1 MDHLLDLSLTDLA
14 ELYRK
19 TEVSPVEI
27 TKMVLERQQKL
38 EPELNAFI
46 ALTEKEA
53 LQSAEAA
60 EKRFLAHKPTHLLTG
75 IPYSAKDL
83 FYTKDIRTTCASN
96 ILKDFSPDFTATAIS
111 KLKAAGAVLIG
122 KNNML
127 EFAYGIVHPDFGKTN
142 NPWDLSKTSGGSSS
156 GSSAAVASGIG
167 CFSLGTDTGGSI
179 RIPAS
184 YCGVVGLKP
193 TRGLV
198 STHGVFPLSW
208 SLDHAGPIAR
218 NALDTAIVLEAI
230 AGFDPE
236 DPHSAGG
243 SLGEVDTGNFAALG
257 AKHVGILPARLL
269 AGLTQEVRKVYDET
283 LSHMDKLGWQIEE
296 ITIPG
301 WQNTEAIIMD
311 VLLPEAAQIH
321 QKWIGQKTEY
331 AEMTYRQIQ
340 MGLEKKAVD
349 YLNGLRDLQQ
359 YTAAVTDLF
368 ATADLLMMPTVAFAA
383 PAEDPV
389 IGSEE
394 EDEMVFTGPFNI
406 SGHPAVTLNM
416 GFTDSGLPIG
426 MQLIAPHFQDIE
438 LLRAAHQLEGLRPM
452 PLPPLIR
459 KGV

>member
-1 MDHLLDLSLTDLA
+1 MDHLLDIPLTDLA
-14 ELYRK
+14 KLYRK

-27 TKMVLERQQKL
+27 TKLVLDRQRKL
-38 EPELNAFI
+38 EPALNAFI
-46 ALTEKEA
+46 ALNEKGA
-53 LQSAEAA
+53 LQEAEAA
-60 EKRFLAHKPTHLLTG
+60 EKRFLAHKPAHLLAG
-75 IPYSAKDL
+75 VPYSAKDL
-83 FYTKDIRTTCASN
+83 FYTKETRTTCASN
-96 ILKDFSPDFTATAIS
+96 VLKDFTPDFTATVLN
-111 KLKAAGAVLIG
+111 KLAAAGAVLIG

-167 CFSLGTDTGGSI
+167 YFSLGTDTGGSI

-218 NALDTAIVLEAI
+218 NALDAAVVLEAI

-236 DPHSAGG
+236 DPHSLAD
-243 SLGEVDTGNFAALG
+243 SLGEVDAGNFAALG
-257 AKHVGILPARLL
+257 AKHVGVLPGRLL
-269 AGLTQEVRKVYDET
+269 AGLASDVRKIYKET
-283 LSHMDKLGWQIEE
+283 LGHMQALGWHIEE

-301 WQNTEAIIMD
+301 WQKTEAIIMD

-321 QKWIGQKTEY
+321 QQWIGRKADY
-331 AEMTYRQIQ
+331 AEMTYRQIE

-349 YLNGLRDLQQ
+349 YLNGLRDLRK
-359 YTAAVTDLF
+359 YTDAVSELF

-389 IGSEE
+389 IGSKE

-406 SGHPAVTLNM
+406 SGHPAVTINM
-416 GFTDSGLPIG
+416 GFTENGLPVG
-426 MQLIAPHFQDIE
+426 MQLVAPHFQDIE
-438 LLRAAHQLEGLRPM
+438 LLRAAHQLEKLRTM